1 MTDSFERD
9 DYYRILQVDPA
20 AHPEVVRSAY
30 RTLLRVLAKHPDL
43 GGSHT
48 EASTIIEAYR
58 TLSDVRRR
66 LAYDH
71 WLRAHSRPAS
81 LRGPAAA
88 AARPAPPSTARP
100 APPGAPSAASP
111 RAPSRPRPAPPP
123 ADAVPSGVLN
133 WIRDALP
140 EFRLAPRVRFARSFD
155 VVLER
160 PSWLAPRL
168 YVKAV
173 PPISRADWATIFV
186 LCRAVRVARDG
197 FRPSTDTVLVVTR
210 AVNEPEAFIDEAY
223 RHAARVTWNRTAF
236 GLLTLSPP
244 CLRHPHGILTPG
256 VLRRLTAA
264 LTSRRD
270 GR

>member
-1 MTDSFERD
+1 MSREFERD
-9 DYYRILQVDPA
+9 DYYRILQVDPG

-43 GGSHT
+43 GGSHS
-48 EASTIIEAYR
+48 EASTIIDAYR

-71 WLRAHSRPAS
+71 WLRAHSRPSS
-81 LRGPAAA
+81 LPGPAPAP
-88 AARPAPPSTARP
+88 ARPAPPSTARP
-100 APPGAPSAASP
+100 APPRASATATP
-111 RAPSRPRPAPPP
+111 PRPAPS
-123 ADAVPSGVLN
+123 AVDAVPPGVLN

-140 EFRLAPRVRFARSFD
+140 EFRLAPRARFARSFD

-210 AVNEPEAFIDEAY
+210 AVHEPEAFIEEAY

-244 CLRHPHGILTPG
+244 RLRHPHGILTPR

-264 LTSRRD
+264 LASRRD
-270 GR
+270 AR